1 MVRADEGRAAVGAEV
16 KVIFPF
22 IWLFPKAVEVG
33 ETGVAVGPVG
43 KWEKYLVGYCDEVG
57 YPVTIGAEV
66 VEEIEPNPSWG
77 SIAGL
82 GDGLIRNGS
91 EVGRAVGSP
100 VGRTVAR
107 GINGNLI
114 SIG

>member
-1 MVRADEGRAAVGAEV
+1 M
-16 KVIFPF
+16 
-22 IWLFPKAVEVG
+22 
-33 ETGVAVGPVG
+33 
-43 KWEKYLVGYCDEVG
+43 
-57 YPVTIGAEV
+57 
-66 VEEIEPNPSWG
+66 EEIEPNPSWG

-100 VGRTVAR
+100 VGGTVAR